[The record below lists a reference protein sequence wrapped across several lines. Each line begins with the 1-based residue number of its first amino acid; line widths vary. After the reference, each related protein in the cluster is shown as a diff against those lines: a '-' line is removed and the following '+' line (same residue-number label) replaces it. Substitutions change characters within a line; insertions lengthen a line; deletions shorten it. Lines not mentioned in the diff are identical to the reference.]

1 MKINSLRGMHD
12 LLSKDCD
19 ITRFV
24 ENTLI
29 NLACRHGFEEIRT
42 PILEDTNLF
51 ARTLGDC
58 TDIIT
63 KEMYTFKDR
72 NDKLVSLRP
81 EGTAG
86 VIRAGLQHGLFYNQN
101 KSFWYMGPMFRRE
114 RPQKGRLRQ
123 FNQFGVEIVGTAS
136 LFAEIELICFCK
148 QLWQKLNL
156 NDLSLEINTLGNMQD
171 RLIYRKKLIDYF
183 NLVKDKLTTQEQETL
198 LQNPLRLLD
207 SKAPHLQE
215 IIKNAPQMLECYSEE
230 TIKTFKTFTEYL
242 DQLNIEYVHNTH
254 LVRGLD
260 YYNDIVFEWK
270 TQKLGAQGTVCAG
283 GRYNSLIAQLN
294 NDSQNLQSY
303 NAVGFAVGIERLT
316 SLSQISQNNIKKII
330 IIGDNNILKNKYA
343 FMLRSETDNIQIACD
358 YNSTSIKSQ
367 LKKAIKL
374 GFDFAVVLVNED
386 NCEFK
391 YLKSNNP
398 PIKFSI
404 KDSIDGIKKGDCLNV

>member
-12 LLSKDCD
+12 LISNDCEV
-19 ITRFV
+19 TRFV
-24 ENTLI
+24 ENILI
-29 NLACRHGFEEIRT
+29 NLACKYGFEEIRT

-86 VIRAGLQHGLFYNQN
+86 VVRAGLQHGLFYNQN

-123 FNQFGVEIVGTAS
+123 FNQFGIEIVGAAS

-156 NDLSLEINTLGNMQD
+156 NDLSLEINTLGNMTD
-171 RLIYRKKLIDYF
+171 RLIYRQKLVDYF
-183 NLVKDKLTTQEQETL
+183 NLFKDKLTTQEQETL

-207 SKAPHLQE
+207 SKASHLQD

-230 TIKTFKTFTEYL
+230 TINTFKIFTGYL

-270 TQKLGAQGTVCAG
+270 TNKLGSQGTVCAG
-283 GRYNSLIAQLN
+283 GRYNSLVAQLN
-294 NDSQNLQSY
+294 NDNKNLQSY

-316 SLSQISQNNIKKII
+316 SLIQVSQDITKKII
-330 IIGDNNILKNKYA
+330 IICDNDLLKNKYA
-343 FMLRSETDNIQIACD
+343 FALRSEIDNVKIVCD
-358 YNSTSIKSQ
+358 YRSASNKSQ

-374 GFDFAVVLVNED
+374 GFDFAVVLFDEN

-391 YLKSNNP
+391 YLKSNKSAINS
-398 PIKFSI
+398 SI
-404 KDSIDGIKKGDCLNV
+404 KDSIAGIKNGDYINV